1 MLSRGEAFQEVGR
14 DDLLAPAGESEF
26 FSYVPHAPEGK
37 VAARVVSIY
46 DGVNEA
52 GRNNVITLGF
62 GQRDGAEVGHVLAL
76 YRERGSV
83 DYRDAEGKQTYKL
96 PEKRS
101 GLVFVFRTFDRVS
114 YALVMDGVKPVR
126 VGYEALHPD
135 KQ

>member
-1 MLSRGEAFQEVGR
+1 M
-14 DDLLAPAGESEF
+14 
-26 FSYVPHAPEGK
+26 
-37 VAARVVSIY
+37 AARVVSIY

-83 DYRDAEGKQTYKL
+83 DYRDAEAKQTYKL

-101 GLVFVFRTFDRVS
+101 GWCSCSGPSIVS
-114 YALVMDGVKPVR
+114 LRARARQRRPRYHR
-126 VGYEALHPD
+126 
-135 KQ
+135 